1 MRNRLIKIWG
11 VNLEFN
17 KKDIISI
24 REFSKKELLY
34 LIELAKKIESS
45 DNSDLLKGKILTTLF
60 YEPSTRTK
68 LSFESAMKR
77 LGGKVIGFSNPKASS
92 AAKGETLY
100 DTTKMVEG
108 YSDVIVIRHPVEG
121 AARLVAESS
130 NVPVINAGD
139 GANQHP
145 TQTLLDL
152 FTIVKSK
159 GKLDNLTITMVG
171 DLKYGRTVHSLA
183 CALSHFDVK
192 LIFVSPDILKMPKD
206 LLDELTVPYEE
217 TSDLQ
222 EAIDKSDIVYMTR
235 IQKERFP
242 DPIEYEKVKGV
253 YVLKKKM
260 LKNAKPDVK
269 IMHPLPRV
277 DEIATDVDS
286 TENAIYFEQAHNG
299 AIMRQA
305 LLALLL
311 GELK

>member
-1 MRNRLIKIWG
+1 M
-11 VNLEFN
+11 
-17 KKDIISI
+17 
-24 REFSKKELLY
+24 REFSKEELLY

-45 DNSDLLKGKILTTLF
+45 DNSDLLKGKVLTTLF

-77 LGGKVIGFSNPKASS
+77 LGGKVIGFSNPKESS
-92 AAKGETLY
+92 VAKGETLF

-108 YSDVIVIRHPVEG
+108 YSDVIVIRHPIEG

-130 NVPVINAGD
+130 DVPVINAGD

-159 GKLDNLTITMVG
+159 GKLDGLTITMVG
-171 DLKYGRTVHSLA
+171 DLINGRTVHSLA
-183 CALSHFDVK
+183 HALSHFDVK
-192 LIFVSPDILKMPKD
+192 LIFVSPKILKMPQD
-206 LLDELTVPYEE
+206 LLDELTIPYEE
-217 TSDLQ
+217 TEDLQ
-222 EAIDKSDIVYMTR
+222 EAIKKSDILYMTR

-242 DPIEYEKVKGV
+242 DPVVYESLKGV
-253 YVLKKKM
+253 YVLNKSM
-260 LKNAKPDVK
+260 LKEAKKDLKV
-269 IMHPLPRV
+269 MHPLPRV

-286 TENAIYFEQAHNG
+286 TEHAIYFEQAHNG

-311 GELK
+311 GGLK